1 MRVRELI
8 KMIHQNAVDHGWWEE
23 DRELGEVLALIHSEW
38 SEALEEYRNDR
49 PLVWYKADIENS
61 CWRKNGCIAHITFG
75 ACSGQYSAAE
85 HETGGC
91 PFGMKPEGQAVELID
106 GVIRILDYLGRC
118 MEQDMMPDVI
128 TEADISTLSEPIFN
142 DENDKM
148 LEELSFPCLIT
159 TLHVGTDLGVIDDES
174 SMILSLWKTANMA
187 MYYVKHLGLDPEAV
201 LLEKHRY
208 NVTRPYRHGNK
219 KC

>member
-1 MRVRELI
+1 MKVKELI
-8 KMIHQNAVDHGWWEE
+8 QMIHQNAVDHGWWEE
-23 DRELGEVLALIHSEW
+23 DRPIGEVLALIHSEW
-38 SEALEEYRNDR
+38 SEALEEYRADR
-49 PLVWYKADIENS
+49 PMVWYQPDVEKA
-61 CWRKNGCIAHITFG
+61 CWSEKCYPYISIGHVCH
-75 ACSGQYSAAE
+75 GQFSAAE
-85 HETGGC
+85 HPRGGC
-91 PFGMKPEGQAVELID
+91 PLGMKPEGTAVELID

-142 DENDKM
+142 DENDKR

-159 TLHVGTDLGVIDDES
+159 TLHVGTALGVIDDES
-174 SMILSLWKTANMA
+174 GMILPLWKTANMA
-187 MYYVKHLGLDPEAV
+187 MYYVKKLGLDPEAI
-201 LLEKHRY
+201 LMEKHRY